1 MFLHILEFYGV
12 MFYDFICIVAD
23 NLMRGFFL
31 CAESL
36 ILWLEFG
43 SVNSMWGYASV

>member
-1 MFLHILEFYGV
+1 MQGFY
-12 MFYDFICIVAD
+12 
-23 NLMRGFFL
+23 L

-43 SVNSMWGYASV
+43 SVNSMWGYASA